1 MNTVLRT
8 VAALGACA
16 ALSAGCATSIND
28 IPLPGGA
35 ELGADPIHVTME
47 FGDVLDL
54 VRQGTVKVNGL
65 PAGRIEQ
72 VGLAADGW
80 TAQIEVALR
89 GDVELPA
96 NAVASIQQTNLLGEK
111 FVELSAPEDAPPTGR
126 LQDGAHL
133 GLDRTRTATDIEQV
147 LGALSLLLN
156 GGGLNQLQD
165 IITELEKA
173 TGGREPELRASL
185 ESAGQLMDSLN
196 TQRDNIVRAIDG
208 VDVLA
213 ERARE
218 QTPQIQAVLDELPAG
233 VRVLEE
239 QRPQFTEML
248 VKLDQLGTVGSD
260 VLGRSRED
268 LIADLRALRPVL
280 QELAKVTPEFVNVA
294 AIVPTFP
301 FPDASVDS
309 TIGGASNVFLSID
322 GQIADTL
329 QNLGVGQ
336 GDPQELQP
344 RHTSGPYNVDP
355 ANPWTGGNGPDERT
369 TLVLPLLPEPLV
381 MQRSTTPREAP
392 GLGPF
397 SPLVEVA
404 EQPQGGA

>member
-1 MNTVLRT
+1 MRHPARLA
-8 VAALGACA
+8 AALAACA
-16 ALSAGCATSIND
+16 ALAGGCATSIDD

-35 ELGADPIHVTME
+35 DLGEDPMHLTME

-65 PAGRIEQ
+65 PAGRIES
-72 VGLAADGW
+72 VGLAEDGW
-80 TAQIEVALR
+80 TAQIGVALR
-89 GDVELPA
+89 SDVDLPA

-111 FVELSAPEDAPPTGR
+111 FIELSAPEDAPATGQLR
-126 LQDGAHL
+126 DGDHL
-133 GLDRTRTATDIEQV
+133 GLDRTRTATDMEQV

-185 ESAGQLMDSLN
+185 QSAGQLIGSLN
-196 TQRDNIVRAIDG
+196 DQRDDIVRAIDG

-233 VRVLEE
+233 VQVLEE

-248 VKLDQLGTVGSD
+248 VKLDELGDVGSD

-329 QNLGVGQ
+329 SNLGVGQ
-336 GDPQELQP
+336 GDPQERTPLFTQ
-344 RHTSGPYNVDP
+344 GPYNVDP
-355 ANPWTGGNGPDERT
+355 ANPWIGGNGPDKRT

-381 MQRSTTPREAP
+381 LRDATEPPQTP
-392 GLGPF
+392 GL
-397 SPLVEVA
+397 SPLSPAVEA
-404 EQPQGGA
+404 LEEGRDR